1 LEVENGDMA
10 ALAAILRMQRELRE
24 EEEEVS
30 VYHDAETSSVAGSVV
45 HASGSEM
52 VSPSEGND
60 PWPGQSYRQSR
71 HGSKQDLRIPTQF
84 VRSHSLDI
92 GSRVVSGIETPTD
105 DKDLEVQV
113 LLADRECLQE
123 QIVEIEQQNEQLS
136 SENISLKLELSSIQL
151 EREKGRRMLK
161 ELEGEILALRQLNK
175 ERDKEKKLMESKGSS
190 KPAAD
195 LLSSLVA
202 EVQLLQGMA
211 KSRLGSA
218 ASDESIKIKLEEL
231 EDKVSSI
238 LMDLVQRNAQL
249 EASLAQK

>member
-1 LEVENGDMA
+1 M
-10 ALAAILRMQRELRE
+10 
-24 EEEEVS
+24 
-30 VYHDAETSSVAGSVV
+30 AGSVV
-45 HASGSEM
+45 HASGSEL
-52 VSPSEGND
+52 VRPSEGND

-71 HGSKQDLRIPTQF
+71 HGSKQDLRIPAQF

-175 ERDKEKKLMESKGSS
+175 ERERKLMESQGSS
-190 KPAAD
+190 MPAAD

-202 EVQLLQGMA
+202 EVQTLQGMA
-211 KSRLGSA
+211 KSRQGNA
-218 ASDESIKIKLEEL
+218 ASDESMKSKLEEL
-231 EDKVSSI
+231 EDKVSNV